1 MEEVLF
7 FLSFEIKSDFS
18 RISFGLSMRALP
30 LLAASSSSFCS
41 LLSYSH
47 LRSTRSHIQPFSLG
61 RPPLPR
67 SLSHS
72 LSPFVVR
79 CLPFAD
85 RFMSTTFATKRRK
98 MSEECEMMEVGEGG
112 REKGEKESVLV
123 EGEEEGRREN
133 SKEREK
139 EEGEKRE
146 KERYFALSSEEE
158 SLFSLIEDVCRS
170 SHPSSYPRVAGL
182 S

>member
-1 MEEVLF
+1 MT
-7 FLSFEIKSDFS
+7 
-18 RISFGLSMRALP
+18 P
-30 LLAASSSSFCS
+30 LTSSN
-41 LLSYSH
+41 
-47 LRSTRSHIQPFSLG
+47 
-61 RPPLPR
+61 
-67 SLSHS
+67 
-72 LSPFVVR
+72 
-79 CLPFAD
+79 A
-85 RFMSTTFATKRRK
+85 MS